1 MSGKRRRDCQVDPE
15 RKSVIGSGARSGA
28 VDAPAAW
35 NPDGTWTTR
44 RAVDVQAHVTE
55 LFGNTEAQ
63 LLWPCFQ
70 QLHRGTVQKLVSKW
84 RGAIPPSG
92 TSLEDLKRVTF
103 ELLCFEIEDDDR
115 RELALAQCH
124 VLGLTDDEIRQCE
137 SFADAL
143 ERAKGALDAFR
154 RDVQALIGDVRNR
167 TQEVVANAAGPRTV
181 PAPEQF
187 DEELVL
193 KLRDI
198 LRSIRLQNFSRR
210 TTSADLAARGVL
222 ILSCE
227 CVEWY
232 WELVNAKL
240 VEAGF
245 ARFDSPNALYWYL
258 SDACRC
264 ESMHVHL
271 LEFVIALCR
280 FGEDRGEQ
288 MLLYLRQ
295 ALIDQLHDSQEC
307 YVELRAD
314 IFAFARKLRLL
325 RQLHALNPEAVADLE
340 ICCGTVFWFDEHVV
354 VRPTVK
360 FSIAQVL
367 ETERAAT
374 LLPGAPPSFE
384 TALTTLF
391 ANALFSWL
399 QQYFAAYGEGPWKSE
414 FEAKWGSD
422 PAGFRKTVY
431 DALLGRQSVALWH
444 GLPLRVWL
452 ADKDGAVVHEFFRRR
467 QVNIEAL
474 VDSMEHKKVIQVVG

>member
-1 MSGKRRRDCQVDPE
+1 M
-15 RKSVIGSGARSGA
+15 
-28 VDAPAAW
+28 
-35 NPDGTWTTR
+35 
-44 RAVDVQAHVTE
+44 
-55 LFGNTEAQ
+55 
-63 LLWPCFQ
+63 
-70 QLHRGTVQKLVSKW
+70 
-84 RGAIPPSG
+84 
-92 TSLEDLKRVTF
+92 
-103 ELLCFEIEDDDR
+103 
-115 RELALAQCH
+115 
-124 VLGLTDDEIRQCE
+124 
-137 SFADAL
+137 
-143 ERAKGALDAFR
+143 
-154 RDVQALIGDVRNR
+154 
-167 TQEVVANAAGPRTV
+167 
-181 PAPEQF
+181 
-187 DEELVL
+187 
-193 KLRDI
+193 
-198 LRSIRLQNFSRR
+198 QNFSRR
-210 TTSADLAARGVL
+210 ITSSTLAHRGGL

-232 WELVNAKL
+232 WEMVNAKL

-325 RQLHALNPEAVADLE
+325 KRLEALNPEAVADHE
-340 ICCGTVFWFDEHVV
+340 ICCGTLFWFDKDVV
-354 VRPTVK
+354 VLPTAK

-367 ETERAAT
+367 EKERAAT
-374 LLPGAPPSFE
+374 LVPGRPPNFE

-391 ANALFSWL
+391 ADALFSWL
-399 QQYFAAYGEGPWKSE
+399 RQYFATYGAEPWKSE
-414 FEAKWGSD
+414 FEAKWGSN

-431 DALLGRQSVALWH
+431 SALLERSSVALWH

-474 VDSMEHKKVIQVVG
+474 VASMEHKKVIQVVG